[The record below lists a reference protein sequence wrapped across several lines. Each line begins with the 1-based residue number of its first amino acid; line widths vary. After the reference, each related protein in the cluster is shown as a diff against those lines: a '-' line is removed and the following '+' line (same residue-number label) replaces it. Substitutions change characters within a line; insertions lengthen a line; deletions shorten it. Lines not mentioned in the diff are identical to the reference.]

1 MAEYGALDQ
10 GVWIVARR
18 SHELKSI
25 ISTSITHDI
34 FATVDRVSEILW
46 SRFNCEFGESPIN
59 TWPRM
64 EAPIK
69 ITLGR
74 ILGSWD
80 RGPQILPKCL
90 TYFR

>member
-10 GVWIVARR
+10 GMWIVAHR

-34 FATVDRVSEILW
+34 FATVDRVSEILR
-46 SRFNCEFGESPIN
+46 SRFNCEFDESPLN
-59 TWPRM
+59 TWSRM

-69 ITLGR
+69 IRLAR
-74 ILGSWD
+74 IVGSWD
-80 RGPQILPKCL
+80 HGPQILPKCL
-90 TYFR
+90 TSFW